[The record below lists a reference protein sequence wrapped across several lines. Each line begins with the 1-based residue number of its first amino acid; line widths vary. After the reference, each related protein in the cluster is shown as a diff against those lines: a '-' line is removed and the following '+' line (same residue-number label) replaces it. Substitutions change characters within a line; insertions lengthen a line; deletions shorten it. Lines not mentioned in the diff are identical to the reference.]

1 MEKGCRCAPFVQN
14 GPQDWKPPRDR
25 LPDHTY
31 LQGAQEKMIPWL
43 RNRVRRAHPTNLLLL
58 SYLAA
63 IAAGSLAL
71 MLPAATVEG
80 AIGVVD
86 ALFTATSAVCVTGL
100 IVVDTGTYFTS
111 FGQVVILLLI
121 QIGGLGIMT
130 LSVALFQII
139 GKKVVFQQRMAMQEI
154 FSHTPREDIYHLIR
168 AVLFFTLA
176 VEAAGAVLLFFYWRP
191 AFPFSEALFRAVF
204 HSVSAFCNAGFS
216 QFSNSLMDWR
226 SSVFLNLTIGGLII
240 LGGIGFPVVYEIYR
254 RTLRGERGKVSL
266 QTKSVLITTAGL
278 IAVGALVILVSER
291 PLGAFS
297 PQGLLE
303 AVFQSVTCRTAG
315 FNTLEI
321 ASLNT
326 ATLAF
331 MMFLMLVGASPGSCG
346 GGIKTT
352 TFAVLAVFSWSRLM
366 RYKCVNLYQKTI
378 PQETVSKSISVL
390 VFSLAAICIAVF
402 LIVFLDPDHGARA
415 QGNRQFLSF
424 LFETISAFGTVG
436 LSMGVTPALSWSG
449 KLVII
454 VMMVIGRV
462 GVPAFTYIV
471 AGGGSTKGV
480 QYAEEN
486 LMIG

>member
-1 MEKGCRCAPFVQN
+1 VERENWAELKNRWV
-14 GPQDWKPPRDR
+14 W
-25 LPDHTY
+25 
-31 LQGAQEKMIPWL
+31 QEKMIAWL
-43 RNRVRRAHPTNLLLL
+43 QNRVRRAHPTNLLLL
-58 SYLAA
+58 SYLAT

-71 MLPAATVEG
+71 MLPAATVDG
-80 AIGVVD
+80 AINVLD

-100 IVVDTGTYFTS
+100 IVVDTGTYFTF
-111 FGQVVILLLI
+111 FGQIVILLLI

-139 GKKVVFQQRMAMQEI
+139 GKKVVFQQRMAMQEV
-154 FSHTPREDIYHLIR
+154 FSHTPREDIYYLIR
-168 AVLFFTLA
+168 SVLLFTLA

-191 AFPFSEALFRAVF
+191 AFPFSEALFKAVF

-216 QFSNSLMDWR
+216 QFSNNLMDGR
-226 SSVFLNLTIGGLII
+226 SSVFLNLTICGLII

-254 RTLRGERGKVSL
+254 RALRGARGKLSL
-266 QTKSVLITTAGL
+266 QTKSVLLTTAGL
-278 IAVGALVILVSER
+278 ITVGTLVILMSEKS
-291 PLGAFS
+291 LNNSNG
-297 PQGLLE
+297 QGLLS
-303 AVFQSVTCRTAG
+303 AFFQSVTCRTAG

-326 ATLAF
+326 ATLVF

-352 TFAVLAVFSWSRLM
+352 TFTVLVAFSWSRLM
-366 RYKCVNLYQKTI
+366 RYKCVNLFKKTI
-378 PQETVSKSISVL
+378 PQDTVSKSISVL
-390 VFSLAAICIAVF
+390 VFSMAAICIAVF
-402 LIVFLDPDHGARA
+402 LIVFMDPDHGARV
-415 QGNRQFLSF
+415 QGNRQFLNF

-436 LSMGVTPALSWSG
+436 LSMGVTPVLSWSG

-454 VMMVIGRV
+454 VLMVIGRV
-462 GVPAFTYIV
+462 GVPAFTYII

>member
-1 MEKGCRCAPFVQN
+1 MIA
-14 GPQDWKPPRDR
+14 W
-25 LPDHTY
+25 
-31 LQGAQEKMIPWL
+31 LQ
-43 RNRVRRAHPTNLLLL
+43 NRVRRAHPTNLLLL
-58 SYLAA
+58 SYLAT

-71 MLPAATVEG
+71 MLPAATVDG
-80 AIGVVD
+80 AIGVLD

-100 IVVDTGTYFTS
+100 IVVDTGTYFTF
-111 FGQVVILLLI
+111 FGQIVILLLI

-139 GKKVVFQQRMAMQEI
+139 GKKVVFQQRMAMQEV
-154 FSHTPREDIYHLIR
+154 FSHTPREDIYYLIR
-168 AVLFFTLA
+168 SVLLFTLA

-191 AFPFSEALFRAVF
+191 AFPFSEALFKAVF

-216 QFSNSLMDWR
+216 QFSNNLMDGR
-226 SSVFLNLTIGGLII
+226 SSVFLNLTICGLII

-254 RTLRGERGKVSL
+254 RALRGARGKLSL
-266 QTKSVLITTAGL
+266 QTKSVLLTTAGL
-278 IAVGALVILVSER
+278 ITVGTLVILMSEKS
-291 PLGAFS
+291 LNNSNG
-297 PQGLLE
+297 QGLLS
-303 AVFQSVTCRTAG
+303 AFFQSVTCRTAG

-326 ATLAF
+326 ATLVF

-352 TFAVLAVFSWSRLM
+352 TFTVLVAFSWSRLM
-366 RYKCVNLYQKTI
+366 RYKCVNLFKKTI
-378 PQETVSKSISVL
+378 PQDTVSKSISVL
-390 VFSLAAICIAVF
+390 VFSMAAICIAVF
-402 LIVFLDPDHGARA
+402 LIVFMDPDHGARV
-415 QGNRQFLSF
+415 QGNRQFLNF

-436 LSMGVTPALSWSG
+436 LSMGVTPVLSWSG

-454 VMMVIGRV
+454 VLMVIGRV
-462 GVPAFTYIV
+462 GVPAFTYII

>member
-1 MEKGCRCAPFVQN
+1 MIA
-14 GPQDWKPPRDR
+14 W
-25 LPDHTY
+25 
-31 LQGAQEKMIPWL
+31 LQ
-43 RNRVRRAHPTNLLLL
+43 NRVRRAHPTNLLLL
-58 SYLAA
+58 SYLAT

-71 MLPAATVEG
+71 MLPAATVDG
-80 AIGVVD
+80 AINVLD

-100 IVVDTGTYFTS
+100 IVVDTGTYFTF
-111 FGQVVILLLI
+111 FGQIVILLLI

-139 GKKVVFQQRMAMQEI
+139 GKKVVFQQRMAMQEV
-154 FSHTPREDIYHLIR
+154 FSHTPREDIYYLIR
-168 AVLFFTLA
+168 SVLLFTFA
-176 VEAAGAVLLFFYWRP
+176 VETVGAVLLFFYWRR
-191 AFPFSEALFRAVF
+191 AFPFSEALFKAVF

-216 QFSNSLMDWR
+216 QFSNNLMDGR
-226 SSVFLNLTIGGLII
+226 SSVFLNLTICGLII

-254 RTLRGERGKVSL
+254 RALRGARGKLSL
-266 QTKSVLITTAGL
+266 QTKSVLLTTAGL
-278 IAVGALVILVSER
+278 ITVGTLVILMSEKS
-291 PLGAFS
+291 LNNSNG
-297 PQGLLE
+297 QGLLS
-303 AVFQSVTCRTAG
+303 AFFQSVTCRTAG

-326 ATLAF
+326 ATLVF

-352 TFAVLAVFSWSRLM
+352 TFTVLVAFSWSRLM
-366 RYKCVNLYQKTI
+366 RYKCVNLFKKTI
-378 PQETVSKSISVL
+378 PQDTVSKSISVL
-390 VFSLAAICIAVF
+390 VFSMAAICIAVF
-402 LIVFLDPDHGARA
+402 LIVFMDPDHGARV
-415 QGNRQFLSF
+415 QGNRQFLNF

-436 LSMGVTPALSWSG
+436 LSMGVTPVLSWSG

-454 VMMVIGRV
+454 VLMVIGRV
-462 GVPAFTYIV
+462 GVPAFTYII

>member
-1 MEKGCRCAPFVQN
+1 MIA
-14 GPQDWKPPRDR
+14 W
-25 LPDHTY
+25 
-31 LQGAQEKMIPWL
+31 LQ
-43 RNRVRRAHPTNLLLL
+43 NRVRRAHPTNLLLL
-58 SYLAA
+58 SYLVT

-71 MLPAATVEG
+71 MLPAATVDG
-80 AIGVVD
+80 AISVLD

-100 IVVDTGTYFTS
+100 IVVDTGTYFTF

-139 GKKVVFQQRMAMQEI
+139 GKKVVFQQHMAMQEI
-154 FSHTPREDIYHLIR
+154 FSHTPREDIYYLIR
-168 AVLFFTLA
+168 SVLLFTFA
-176 VEAAGAVLLFFYWRP
+176 VETVGAVLLFFYWRR

-216 QFSNSLMDWR
+216 QFGNSLMDGR
-226 SSVFLNLTIGGLII
+226 SSVFLNLTICGLII

-254 RTLRGERGKVSL
+254 RTLRGARGKLSL
-266 QTKSVLITTAGL
+266 QTKSVLVTTAVL
-278 IAVGALVILVSER
+278 ITVGTLVILVSEK
-291 PLGAFS
+291 PLGAS
-297 PQGLLE
+297 NQQGLL
-303 AVFQSVTCRTAG
+303 AAFFQSVTCRTAG

-331 MMFLMLVGASPGSCG
+331 MLFLMLVGASPGSCG

-352 TFAVLAVFSWSRLM
+352 TLAVLTAFSWSRLM
-366 RYKCVNLYQKTI
+366 RHKCVNLFQKTI
-378 PQETVSKSISVL
+378 PQETVTKSISVL
-390 VFSLAAICIAVF
+390 VFSMAAICLAVF
-402 LIVFLDPDHGARA
+402 LIVFMDPDHGARI

-436 LSMGVTPALSWSG
+436 LSMGVTSALSWSG

-454 VMMVIGRV
+454 VLMVIGRV
-462 GVPAFTYIV
+462 GVPAFTYII

>member
-1 MEKGCRCAPFVQN
+1 MIA
-14 GPQDWKPPRDR
+14 W
-25 LPDHTY
+25 
-31 LQGAQEKMIPWL
+31 LQ
-43 RNRVRRAHPTNLLLL
+43 NRVRRAHPTNLLLL
-58 SYLAA
+58 SYLAT

-71 MLPAATVEG
+71 MLPAATVDG
-80 AIGVVD
+80 AINVLD

-100 IVVDTGTYFTS
+100 IVVDTGTYFTF
-111 FGQVVILLLI
+111 FGQIVILLLI

-139 GKKVVFQQRMAMQEI
+139 GKKVVFQQRMAMQEV
-154 FSHTPREDIYHLIR
+154 FSHTPREDIYYLIR
-168 AVLFFTLA
+168 SVLLFTLA

-191 AFPFSEALFRAVF
+191 AFPFSEALFKAVF

-216 QFSNSLMDWR
+216 QFSNNLMDGR
-226 SSVFLNLTIGGLII
+226 SSVFLNLTICGLII

-254 RTLRGERGKVSL
+254 RALRGARGKLSL
-266 QTKSVLITTAGL
+266 QTKSVLLTTAGL
-278 IAVGALVILVSER
+278 ITVGTLVILMSEK
-291 PLGAFS
+291 PLNNSNG
-297 PQGLLE
+297 QGLLS
-303 AVFQSVTCRTAG
+303 AFFQSVTCRTAG

-326 ATLAF
+326 ATLVF

-352 TFAVLAVFSWSRLM
+352 TFTVLVAFSWSRLM
-366 RYKCVNLYQKTI
+366 RYKCVNLFKKTI
-378 PQETVSKSISVL
+378 PQDTVSKSISVL
-390 VFSLAAICIAVF
+390 VFSMAAICIAVF
-402 LIVFLDPDHGARA
+402 LIVFMDPDHGARV
-415 QGNRQFLSF
+415 QGNRQFLNF

-436 LSMGVTPALSWSG
+436 LSMGVTPVLSWSG

-454 VMMVIGRV
+454 VLMVIGRV
-462 GVPAFTYIV
+462 GVPAFTYII